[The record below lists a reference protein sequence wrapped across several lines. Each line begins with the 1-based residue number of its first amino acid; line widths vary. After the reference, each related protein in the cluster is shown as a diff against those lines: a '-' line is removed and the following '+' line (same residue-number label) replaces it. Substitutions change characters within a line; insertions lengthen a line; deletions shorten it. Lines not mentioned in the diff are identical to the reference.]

1 MGRIHDLMYPGHTR
15 PWPPDR
21 AQPNQ
26 GHVYGVQRPP
36 LAQRVPAVH
45 DGLAIASLVLSLVW
59 LGGLGSL
66 LAVIFGAA
74 SIRTA
79 NRENR
84 ERSGL
89 AVAGLTIGIIGLVFA
104 VLLAVLLIVAAFSNN
119 STTGCC
125 FYQGG

>member
-1 MGRIHDLMYPGHTR
+1 VGRIRDLIYPGDTCS
-15 PWPPDR
+15 WPPDR

-26 GHVYGVQRPP
+26 GDAHGVQRPL
-36 LAQRVPAVH
+36 LAQRALAVH
-45 DGLAIASLVLSLVW
+45 DGLAVASLVLSLVW
-59 LGGLGSL
+59 LAGLGSL
-66 LAVIFGAA
+66 LAVIFGAT

-89 AVAGLTIGIIGLVFA
+89 AVAGLVIGIFGLVLAA
-104 VLLAVLLIVAAFSNN
+104 VLIISLIIGAFGHNN
-119 STTGCC
+119 TGCC